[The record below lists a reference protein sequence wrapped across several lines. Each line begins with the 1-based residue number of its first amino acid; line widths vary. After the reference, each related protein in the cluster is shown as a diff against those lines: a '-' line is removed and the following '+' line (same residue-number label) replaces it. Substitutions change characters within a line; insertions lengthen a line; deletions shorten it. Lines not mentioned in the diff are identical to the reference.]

1 LVQQQQI
8 PERGQKLRSPSLPPS
23 SIPVLIQNHIEIMDF
38 QCALQSQIGLK
49 ATLSQPFRAQHAT
62 NLPYRGGRG
71 NRFGLRDG
79 NWIAEAMN

>member
-1 LVQQQQI
+1 
-8 PERGQKLRSPSLPPS
+8 
-23 SIPVLIQNHIEIMDF
+23 MDF

-62 NLPYRGGRG
+62 NLPYRSRRG

-79 NWIAEAMN
+79 DWIAEAMN